1 MNNVETA
8 GSQNNNNAAANA
20 ARKPRR
26 SPEEARDARI
36 KREAALLAKQTARA
50 ERLKKEAAEAE
61 ARAKEIEARKNNIES
76 NVPVAKEKKE
86 VPVIGETRAQ
96 RIQREIKA
104 ALKDIGVKHGVVFE
118 DLTPRLTQQ
127 GQALS
132 LRVVAH
138 VATEKSATGTKKVA
152 VGVSK
157 EGQRFLANAKLI
169 GIKPSLLGKEVQL
182 AGEEGTF
189 KLMGVKGRAHDIV
202 LQAMVDGKPVEGAE
216 GIKQITAADFKT
228 KMVLA

>member
-1 MNNVETA
+1 MQNVETA
-8 GSQNNNNAAANA
+8 GSQNNNNVAAAAA

-26 SPEEARDARI
+26 SPQEAREARL
-36 KREAALLAKQTARA
+36 KREADLLAKQNART

-61 ARAKEIEARKNNIES
+61 ARAKEIEARKNQIES
-76 NVPVAKEKKE
+76 NVPVVKEKKE

-96 RIQREIKA
+96 RIQREVKA
-104 ALKDIGVKHGVVFE
+104 ALKEIGAKHGVTFD
-118 DLTPRLTQQ
+118 DLTPRLTMQ

-138 VATEKSATGTKKVA
+138 VAAEKATSKKVA
-152 VGVSK
+152 VGASR
-157 EGQRFLANAKLI
+157 EAQRFIENAKVV

-182 AGEEGTF
+182 AGEDGIF
-189 KLMGVKGRAHDIV
+189 KLMGLKGRAHDVV
-202 LQAMVDGKPVEGAE
+202 LQKIIDGKPAE
-216 GIKQITAADFKT
+216 GTDGIKTVTAAEFKT